1 MFHLAI
7 LNNLTNNIIK
17 QENNNFLSRTN
28 DGITIELIIFGIAI
42 LLIILLL
49 ITRKNREE
57 QLKNEQ
63 KF

>member
-7 LNNLTNNIIK
+7 LNNLTSNIIK
-17 QENNNFLSRTN
+17 QENNNFLSKTN

-49 ITRKNREE
+49 FTRKNREE
-57 QLKNEQ
+57 
-63 KF
+63 